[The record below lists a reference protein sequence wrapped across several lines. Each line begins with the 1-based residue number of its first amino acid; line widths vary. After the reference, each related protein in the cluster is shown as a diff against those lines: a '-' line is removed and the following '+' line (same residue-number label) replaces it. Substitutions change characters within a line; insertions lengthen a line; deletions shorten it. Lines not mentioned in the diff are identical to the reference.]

1 MLILWLVLAVLL
13 VGFALPLGLAAVSGF
28 NRPSQLLP
36 HVFSDIAGGLFSL
49 LVPYMGLLV
58 KFKFGP
64 YADITA
70 LEGFAASKA
79 DVLIIHSR
87 DDANVP
93 LAQGYDQY
101 FARYQADPRFHFKLY
116 EDRGHLFIFYTAA
129 ARAYTHKF
137 MRESDAALT
146 EYGRSHAFDKKVGF
160 VPDEEFLAG
169 ILEFYEG

>member
-70 LEGFAASKA
+70 L
-79 DVLIIHSR
+79 
-87 DDANVP
+87 
-93 LAQGYDQY
+93 
-101 FARYQADPRFHFKLY
+101 
-116 EDRGHLFIFYTAA
+116 
-129 ARAYTHKF
+129 
-137 MRESDAALT
+137 
-146 EYGRSHAFDKKVGF
+146 
-160 VPDEEFLAG
+160 
-169 ILEFYEG
+169 